1 MDEREMVC
9 KEIAKNIKFV
19 ANQVGVKPQTIW
31 KSYMREDQKADFKWC
46 EIKKIFV
53 NQSSVLF
60 RKGYMK
66 LIDANKEIAFLRD
79 WQKELDK
86 DSNK

>member
-31 KSYMREDQKADFKWC
+31 RSYMREDQKADFKWW
-46 EIKKIFV
+46 EI
-53 NQSSVLF
+53 
-60 RKGYMK
+60 
-66 LIDANKEIAFLRD
+66 
-79 WQKELDK
+79 QKYW
-86 DSNK
+86 